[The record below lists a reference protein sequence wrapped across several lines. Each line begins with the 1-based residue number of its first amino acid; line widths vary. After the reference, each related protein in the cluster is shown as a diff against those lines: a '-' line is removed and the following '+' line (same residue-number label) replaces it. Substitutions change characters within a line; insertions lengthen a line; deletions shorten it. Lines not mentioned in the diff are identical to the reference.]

1 MEIRDGSG
9 VDVVI
14 KGEITLENITL
25 IYPETKIKALDGIN
39 LKIESG
45 QSLGIIGKV
54 GSGKSS
60 LLNIINRVYDP
71 NTGKVLLDG
80 YDIKKFKL
88 EKLRSYIGNIPQ
100 NAFLFSESIQ
110 DNIRLGKVDAT
121 DLEIQQ
127 ASKTAA
133 V

>member
-9 VDVVI
+9 VDVII

-25 IYPETKIKALDGIN
+25 TYPETKIKALDGIN

-60 LLNIINRVYDP
+60 LLNIINRLYDP
-71 NTGKVLLDG
+71 NTV
-80 YDIKKFKL
+80 KF
-88 EKLRSYIGNIPQ
+88 Y
-100 NAFLFSESIQ
+100 
-110 DNIRLGKVDAT
+110 
-121 DLEIQQ
+121 
-127 ASKTAA
+127 
-133 V
+133 